1 MSCDRNI
8 LKIFFNSHS
17 VRNHC
22 GEPQIELMI
31 TIYLTLY

>member
-1 MSCDRNI
+1 MLCNRNI
-8 LKIFFNSHS
+8 YKNILYSHS